1 MGLSFFNLFS
11 EDEKP
16 MIFKKHFAA
25 TLMIVLLVFPMTTVH
40 AHAAL
45 PPLMQHQTAQ
55 KAQVGLALAG
65 MYNRAGFDDKTNW
78 ENMICSGMT
87 PGGCDYFK
95 SNNADALWSNNAD
108 VALSVVTFE
117 EQSTLADGSQ
127 VWKMK
132 IVTYQPGAQDGEVQ
146 HAYVHV
152 VPDSSK
158 GWLLNRVLIAP
169 YIAFN

>member
-1 MGLSFFNLFS
+1 MN
-11 EDEKP
+11 
-16 MIFKKHFAA
+16 FKKHFVA
-25 TLMIVLLVFPMTTVH
+25 TLTLVLLVFPMSAVH
-40 AHAAL
+40 AQAAL
-45 PPLMQHQTAQ
+45 PPLIQQQTAQ
-55 KAQVGLALAG
+55 KAQVGVALAG
-65 MYNRAGFDDKTNW
+65 MYNRAGFDDEAGW

-87 PGGCDYFK
+87 LGGCDYFK
-95 SNNADALWSNNAD
+95 SNNAEALWSNNAD

-152 VPDSSK
+152 VPDASR
-158 GWLLNRVLIAP
+158 GWLLNRMLIAP

>member
-1 MGLSFFNLFS
+1 MN
-11 EDEKP
+11 
-16 MIFKKHFAA
+16 FKKHFAA
-25 TLMIVLLVFPMTTVH
+25 TLMLVLLVFPMSAVH
-40 AHAAL
+40 AQAAL
-45 PPLMQHQTAQ
+45 PSLMRQQAAP

-65 MYNRAGFDDKTNW
+65 MYNRAGFDDEAGW
-78 ENMICSGMT
+78 EKMICSGMT

-95 SNNADALWSNNAD
+95 SNNAEALWSNNAD

-132 IVTYQPGAQDGEVQ
+132 IVSYQPGAQDGEVQ

-152 VPDSSK
+152 VPDSNQ